1 MPGLFSGLFDSNE
14 KEVKR
19 LQPYVDRTNE
29 LEPEF
34 QKLSDDGLKAKTQEF
49 KARVTEAIAGIR
61 PRLDEAQGELEEARR
76 HLTVAS
82 WDIERDEASQQ
93 VRQLQDRI
101 KQIEKDRRKL
111 EGETLDDILPE
122 AFAAVREAAR
132 RTIGQRHYDVQL
144 LGGVTLHQGK
154 IAEMKTGEGKTLVAT
169 LPLYLNSLTGRG
181 AYLVTVNDYL
191 SRRDPYWM
199 GPIYNTLGVT
209 VASIYPMQNPDE
221 YTPAR
226 LFDPSYDSGKENDRW
241 PHFRPISRKEAY
253 QADITYGTSS
263 EFGFDYL
270 RDNMVADLSR
280 CVQRQ
285 PLYYAIVDEVDNLLI
300 DEARTPLIISGQAEE
315 TGQLY
320 KAVDDVVGRMKMKVL
335 PFEPRLSARSEEEEA
350 AIEAEYDCVAYEKEH
365 YVRETARGQEKLA
378 RGFHMQVEDLFGGEG
393 GAEARYLSLDEAKK
407 RNDIRSIF
415 RQSLSAHGLYRHD
428 RDYVVENGEVV
439 IVDEFTGRKMYGRR
453 YSEGLHQAIEAKE
466 RVKVQRE
473 SMTYAT
479 ITIQNYFRMYEK
491 LAGMTGTAATE
502 AEEFFK
508 IYKLEVTSIPTN
520 KPMVRR
526 DLPDQIYKTEEGKYR
541 AVVREIKELHEKEV
555 PVLVGTVSIENSVKL
570 SDMLKR
576 QGITCQV
583 LNAKEHTREGE
594 IIAHAGEP
602 GAVTVATNM
611 AGRGVDIILGGS
623 TDSDGH
629 KDWQKEHDKIIAL
642 GGLHIIGTER
652 HEARRI
658 DNQLRGRAGRQG
670 DPGSSRFYVSL
681 EDDIMRRFGGDRLKT
696 VMGWVGMD
704 EDTPIE
710 NKFITGAITD
720 VQKRVEG
727 YHFDMRKHLVEYD
740 DVVNKHRELIY
751 EERRK
756 ILSGADLKTN
766 ILSMVTQEL
775 KNIIASHAPGRYGES
790 RDSVGLLTEVNIV
803 MPVARA
809 LDEKSLE
816 GLSSADIEK
825 KLVELAESFYEQR
838 EKETSP
844 DKMRILERLV
854 MLQIIDRLWIEHLT
868 AMEHMRLQ
876 AGWASLQQ
884 MKSTDAYKSTGYQQ
898 FQTLLETI
906 RHDVAHTIYHVS
918 IVQKEAK
925 QPQSPMAK
933 AGVGSQGDKRPEV
946 AAAVAGRKVGR
957 NDPCPCG
964 SGKKYKH
971 CCGK

>member
-1 MPGLFSGLFDSNE
+1 MFKFLSGLVDSNE
-14 KEVKR
+14 KELKR
-19 LQPYVDRTNE
+19 LQPNVDRTNE

-34 QKLSDDGLKAKTQEF
+34 QKLSDDELKARTEEF
-49 KARVTEAIAGIR
+49 KARVARAIAGIQ
-61 PRLDEAQGELEEARR
+61 PKLDEAQRELEEARR
-76 HLTVAS
+76 HLTGAS
-82 WDIERDEASQQ
+82 WDIERDEASKQVQQ
-93 VRQLQDRI
+93 VQDRI
-101 KQIEKDRRKL
+101 KQIEKERHKL
-111 EGETLDDILPE
+111 ESDTLAEILPG

-132 RTIGQRHYDVQL
+132 RTLGQRHYDVQL

-169 LPLYLNSLTGRG
+169 LPLYLNALTGRG
-181 AYLVTVNDYL
+181 AHLVTVNDYL

-199 GPIYNTLGVT
+199 GPIYHALGVT

-221 YTPAR
+221 YSPAR

-241 PHFRPISRKEAY
+241 RHFRPITRKEAY
-253 QADITYGTSS
+253 RADITYGTSS

-270 RDNMVADLSR
+270 RDNMVADLSQ
-280 CVQRQ
+280 CVQR
-285 PLYYAIVDEVDNLLI
+285 PLYFGIVDEVDNLLI

-315 TGQLY
+315 SGQLY
-320 KAVDDVVGRMKMKVL
+320 KAVNDVVGRMKMKVL
-335 PFEPRLSARSEEEEA
+335 PYEPGQGSKNEQEEVALEE
-350 AIEAEYDCVAYEKEH
+350 EYDCVAYEKDH

-378 RGFHMQVEDLFGGEG
+378 RAFHIPVEELFGGKSGE
-393 GAEARYLSLDEAKK
+393 ESEHLSLEEAKK

-415 RQSLSAHGLYRHD
+415 RQSLNSHGLFRRD

-439 IVDEFTGRKMYGRR
+439 IVDEFTGRKMFGRR

-466 RVKVQRE
+466 HVKVQRE

-520 KPMVRR
+520 KPMIRE
-526 DLPDQIYKTEEGKYR
+526 DLSDQIYKTEEGKYR
-541 AVVREIKELHEKEV
+541 AVVKQIKQLHEKEV
-555 PVLVGTVSIENSVKL
+555 PVLVGTVSIENSVRL

-594 IIAHAGEP
+594 IILHAGEP

-623 TDSDGH
+623 TDGDGN
-629 KDWQKEHDKIIAL
+629 KDWQAKHDKIIEL

-670 DPGSSRFYVSL
+670 DPGCSRFYVSL
-681 EDDIMRRFGGDRLKT
+681 EDDIMRRFGGDRMKT

-704 EDTPIE
+704 ENTPIE

-727 YHFDMRKHLVEYD
+727 YHFDMRKNLVEYD

-766 ILSMVTQEL
+766 ILSMVAQEL
-775 KNIIASHAPGRYGES
+775 KNIVASHATGRYGEG
-790 RDSVGLLTEVNIV
+790 RDIAGLLADVNIV
-803 MPVARA
+803 MPVSPA
-809 LDEKSLE
+809 LNEKALE
-816 GLSSADIEK
+816 GLSSGDIER
-825 KLVELAESFYEQR
+825 KLIELAESLYEQR
-838 EKETSP
+838 EKDTGS
-844 DKMRILERLV
+844 DRTRVLERLV

-868 AMEHMRLQ
+868 AMDRERLQ
-876 AGWASLQQ
+876 AGWQTLRQ
-884 MKSTDAYKSTGYQQ
+884 MKSADAYKNAGYQQ

-906 RHDVAHTIYHVS
+906 RHDVVHTIYHVS

-933 AGVGSQGDKRPEV
+933 AGVGSQGNARPKA
-946 AAAVAGRKVGR
+946 AAAVAGKKVGR